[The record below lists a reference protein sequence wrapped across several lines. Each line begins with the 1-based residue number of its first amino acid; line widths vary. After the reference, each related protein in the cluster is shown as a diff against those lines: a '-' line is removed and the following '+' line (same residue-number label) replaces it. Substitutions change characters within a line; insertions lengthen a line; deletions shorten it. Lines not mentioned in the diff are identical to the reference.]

1 MTDLINLF
9 KEKADEFLAA
19 INQKGGVRA
28 TIEGLRRQ
36 MAEADRRRAMGRVKS
51 ELRRLDR
58 QISEMVTA
66 VGVQAVALQ
75 EQGKLTSPELQPLC
89 QHIIDLKA
97 TLSEQQAELA
107 KLEAS
112 VTASA
117 AASAAAPA
125 AETPAAGATPCANCG
140 RPVPAGAT
148 FCPYCGAAVAVAARG
163 TESVTG
169 APATSPSATSPSA
182 PSAGTPSQ
190 PAPPSSTATTPS
202 SAPPPAAAAPS
213 AAPEQPAPSPSRG
226 APASRAGAAPQAPAP
241 GATCAYCGAPLKP
254 GAKFCSKCG
263 RAV

>member
-125 AETPAAGATPCANCG
+125 AETPAAGAAPCANCG

-163 TESVTG
+163 TEAVTG
-169 APATSPSATSPSA
+169 APATSPSA

-190 PAPPSSTATTPS
+190 PAPPSSTATM
-202 SAPPPAAAAPS
+202 PS

>member
-112 VTASA
+112 VTA
-117 AASAAAPA
+117 PA

-169 APATSPSATSPSA
+169 APATSPSAPSA
-182 PSAGTPSQ
+182 GTPSAGTPSQ
-190 PAPPSSTATTPS
+190 PAPPSSTATTPR

-241 GATCAYCGAPLKP
+241 RATCAYCGAPLKP

>member
-125 AETPAAGATPCANCG
+125 AETPAAGAAPCANCG

-169 APATSPSATSPSA
+169 APATSPSA

-241 GATCAYCGAPLKP
+241 RATCAYCGAPLKP

>member
-112 VTASA
+112 VTA
-117 AASAAAPA
+117 PA
-125 AETPAAGATPCANCG
+125 AETPAAGAAPCANCG

>member
-125 AETPAAGATPCANCG
+125 AETPAASATPCANCG

-169 APATSPSATSPSA
+169 APATSPSA
-182 PSAGTPSQ
+182 PSAGTPS
-190 PAPPSSTATTPS
+190 AGT
-202 SAPPPAAAAPS
+202 PPAAAAPS

-241 GATCAYCGAPLKP
+241 RATCAYCGAPLKP

>member
-112 VTASA
+112 VTA
-117 AASAAAPA
+117 PA

-169 APATSPSATSPSA
+169 APATSPSAPSA
-182 PSAGTPSQ
+182 GTPSAGTPSQ

-202 SAPPPAAAAPS
+202 SAPPLAAAAPS

-241 GATCAYCGAPLKP
+241 RATCAYCGAPLKP

>member
-125 AETPAAGATPCANCG
+125 AETPAAGAAPCANCG

-169 APATSPSATSPSA
+169 APATSPSAPSA
-182 PSAGTPSQ
+182 GTPSAGTPSQ

-202 SAPPPAAAAPS
+202 S
-213 AAPEQPAPSPSRG
+213 APEQPAPSPSRG

-241 GATCAYCGAPLKP
+241 RATCAYCGAPLKP

>member
-169 APATSPSATSPSA
+169 APATSPSA
-182 PSAGTPSQ
+182 PSAGTPS
-190 PAPPSSTATTPS
+190 A
-202 SAPPPAAAAPS
+202 APPPAAAAPS
-213 AAPEQPAPSPSRG
+213 SAPEQPAPSPSRG

-241 GATCAYCGAPLKP
+241 RATCAYCGAPLKP

>member
-125 AETPAAGATPCANCG
+125 AETPAAGAAPCANCG

-169 APATSPSATSPSA
+169 APATSPSA
-182 PSAGTPSQ
+182 PSAGTPSAGMPSQ
-190 PAPPSSTATTPS
+190 PAPPSSAATM
-202 SAPPPAAAAPS
+202 PS

-241 GATCAYCGAPLKP
+241 RATCAYCGAPLKP